1 MEHLMYHL
9 QFKKSVKKDLKKIG
23 QNAAKKIIVE
33 IRKKLLTDPK
43 IGIPLKGKEG
53 VIWKWR
59 IGDYRVIYTFNNKE
73 LFVLIIRIAHRK
85 DVYKDL

>member
-1 MEHLMYHL
+1 MYHL

-23 QNAAKKIIVE
+23 QETAKKIIME
-33 IRKKLLTDPK
+33 IRKKLLPDPK
-43 IGIPLKGKEG
+43 IGIPLKGKDG

-59 IGDYRVIYTFNNKE
+59 IGNYRIIYTFSNKE

-85 DVYKDL
+85 NVYKYL